1 MNEKASIWHLI
12 GSTSTILIF
21 LFVNYAKLVTA
32 EELARNNKIEIE
44 KIKEE
49 VRNIDKVLI
58 ILEIIE
64 TDIKE
69 VKATN
74 EKFKSDISKFYQ
86 LNPNL
91 INPELK

>member
-12 GSTSTILIF
+12 GSTTTILIF

-32 EELARNNKIEIE
+32 EELARNNKVEIE
-44 KIKEE
+44 KIKDE
-49 VRNIDKVLI
+49 VRNVDKILI

-64 TDIKE
+64 NDVKE
-69 VKATN
+69 VKAAN
-74 EKFKSDISKFYQ
+74 EKFKNDISKFYQ

-91 INPELK
+91 INPDLK